1 MPSQSAAMYY
11 ANSRAEMTTT
21 GKIMSIGQGA
31 QLRELKTVERIFIR
45 FHFNS
50 SMIRAMTLHA
60 QCRH

>member
-31 QLRELKTVERIFIR
+31 QLPGAKDR
-45 FHFNS
+45 
-50 SMIRAMTLHA
+50 
-60 QCRH
+60 